1 METTKIKKQ
10 MKLDQEIRVVDGEF
24 TPSEACDIVNALLDQ
39 KINFHK
45 LQRLALWEGN
55 VNANC
60 TFPNGRIEELE
71 QEKINF
77 KEIVN
82 QARKQGAMLQLKANL
97 EVTLTR

>member
-1 METTKIKKQ
+1 METTKAKNHV
-10 MKLDQEIRVVDGEF
+10 KLDQDISVVDGEF
-24 TPSEACDIVNALLDQ
+24 TPSEASDIVNALLDQ

-60 TFPNGRIEELE
+60 SFPNSRIEEL
-71 QEKINF
+71 QMEKVKF
-77 KEIVN
+77 GKMVKE
-82 QARKQGAMLQLKANL
+82 ARQKGAMLVLKANL